1 MELLQLRYFCTVARM
16 ENISRAAQYHQ
27 IPQPA
32 MSKTISKLEKELEA
46 PLFSREKNRLSLT
59 EAGRRFYER
68 VALALQEL
76 DGAVEEMTSE
86 RQPHRQ
92 EMYLLVT
99 ALRGRTAE
107 FLALFRRRYPNVTFR
122 VSSSPADTEY
132 DLCISDEPPSGR
144 YDRSL
149 PLMTRQVAVY
159 AAVGKNHPLAKKE
172 LLTVED
178 LQGVPVVSV
187 SESSLLRSVTELCRS
202 RGFSPNI
209 VITCDDLQCLQRYI
223 RSGTGICFT
232 SPYSWP
238 DMADPQIQFV
248 RVEQQVEQQINAYW
262 HSKAVHGKIWQELVE
277 QLRQFF
283 NPTAPYWD
291 QKLD

>member
-16 ENISRAAQYHQ
+16 ENISRAAAYHQ

-32 MSKTISKLEKELEA
+32 MSKTISKLEKELA
-46 PLFSREKNRLSLT
+46 ASLFSREKNRLSLT
-59 EAGRRFYER
+59 NEGRRFYER
-68 VALALQEL
+68 VVLALQEL
-76 DGAVEEMTSE
+76 DGAVEEVTSDS
-86 RQPHRQ
+86 QSHSQ
-92 EMYLLVT
+92 ELQLLVT

-107 FLALFRRRYPNVTFR
+107 FLALFRRRCPNVTFR
-122 VSSSPADTEY
+122 VSSTPADRVY
-132 DLCISDEPPSGR
+132 DLCISDTPPSEQ

-159 AAVGKNHPLAKKE
+159 AAVGRNHPLAKKE

-178 LQGVPVVSV
+178 LRSVPVVSI
-187 SESSLLRSVTELCRS
+187 SESSLLRSVTEICRS

-238 DMADPQIQFV
+238 DMADPQIHFI
-248 RVEQQVEQQINAYW
+248 RVEQQVSQQISAYW
-262 HSKAVHGKIWQELVE
+262 RSDTPRNKTWQELVE

-283 NPTAPYWD
+283 NPAAPYWD